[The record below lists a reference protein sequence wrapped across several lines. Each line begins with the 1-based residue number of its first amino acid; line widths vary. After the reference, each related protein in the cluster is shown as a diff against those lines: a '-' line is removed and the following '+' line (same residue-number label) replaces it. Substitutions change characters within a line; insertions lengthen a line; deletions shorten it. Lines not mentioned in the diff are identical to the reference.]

1 MDSKFEDS
9 LSNSKAPTDYYDQ
22 TMVALIDGV
31 LVLLLLIAL
40 VMYKLPTSIY
50 LFTNSFNATLLAFI
64 IYIIYRFIGIGF
76 FNGTI
81 GMKLFR
87 IELLNG
93 EQQHLSIIQ
102 KLLAS
107 VFILYRGADYYKVK
121 L

>member
-1 MDSKFEDS
+1 MDSKYEDS
-9 LSNSKAPTDYYDQ
+9 VPKNITPSDYYEQ
-22 TMVALIDGV
+22 TKVALIDGGLV
-31 LVLLLLIAL
+31 VLLLVAL
-40 VMYKLPTSIY
+40 VMYKLPASIY
-50 LFTNSFNATLLAFI
+50 LFVDSFNSTLLAFI

-93 EQQHLSIIQ
+93 EQQDLSIIQ

-107 VFILYRGADYYKVK
+107 VFILYRGADYYTVK